1 MTSTAEPTPGTLQF
15 NPQSLEA
22 LDLLKRRRSVVA
34 KNMGLPGP
42 TPDQLSD
49 ILEIGARVPDHGKLA
64 PWRFIIFE
72 GEARAAI
79 GKALATAFAKDE
91 PKADADRVS
100 FEAERFLRAPTVVAV
115 ISSPSSERPIPL
127 WEQHLSA
134 AAVCQNMAG
143 SCDSHGIRR
152 PVADGMV
159 CLSRGCKSLS
169 SAQRERANRRLH
181 LHRHHP
187 GGTKRTAQARPR
199 AARHPLASHAVII
212 GAVHLPA

>member
-42 TPDQLSD
+42 TTDQLSD

-134 AAVCQNMAG
+134 AAVCQNMLVAATAMGFGAQWLTEWYAYHGDVKTYLQLSESEQIAG
-143 SCDSHGIRR
+143 FIYI
-152 PVADGMV
+152 
-159 CLSRGCKSLS
+159 
-169 SAQRERANRRLH
+169 
-181 LHRHHP
+181 
-187 GGTKRTAQARPR
+187 GTTQAELKERPR
-199 AARHPLASHAVII
+199 PDLAPLVTHWQAT
-212 GAVHLPA
+212 P